1 MKRRTGF
8 TLVEVLVAIVVL
20 EVGLLGVVG
29 TLVLAAGNMRR
40 AVSLERAVTEVER
53 VYDSLTGAPSSG
65 SGVVSVPG
73 GRLRW
78 SVSTDGSVQ
87 VDALAMN
94 DSVLFTVLGRAVRVE
109 AP

>member
-1 MKRRTGF
+1 MNRKGF
-8 TLVEVLVAIVVL
+8 TLVEVIVAIVVL

-40 AVSLERAVTEVER
+40 AVSLERAVTEVEL
-53 VYDSLTGAPSSG
+53 VYDSLTSAPSSG
-65 SGVVSVPG
+65 SGTASVPG

-78 SVSTDGSVQ
+78 SVSTDGTVR
-87 VDALAMN
+87 VDALASS
-94 DSVLFTVLGRAVRVE
+94 DSVLFTVLGRAVPVA